1 MYFSTLYVIAPIAVV
16 VAFILATSTV
26 KILREYERAVVFT
39 LGRFQ
44 KVKGPGLVLMIPFIQ
59 EMVRVDLR
67 IQVIEIPTQD
77 VISHD
82 NVSMKVDAVLYF
94 NVVNPERAIIQVQ
107 NYLPATNMLA
117 QTTLRAVLGQHE
129 LDEMLSERKKLSAD
143 VQSILDSQTE
153 TWGIKVSNV
162 EIRTVELTD
171 NMVKAIAKQAEA
183 ERDRRAKIIHA
194 EAEFQAS
201 QTLVNAAKILS
212 SIPAAMQLRY
222 LQTLTEI
229 GAEQN
234 STIIFPMPIDIIK
247 PFLELLD
254 KAGKAPV
261 ANGLIQGSTVQEL
274 PLAH

>member
-1 MYFSTLYVIAPIAVV
+1 MPVALYLISVVIIVVLVLIA
-16 VAFILATSTV
+16 ASV

-44 KVKGPGLVLMIPFIQ
+44 GVRGPGLVLLVPFFQ

-67 IQVIEIPTQD
+67 IRVIEIPSQD
-77 VISHD
+77 VISRD

-94 NVVNPERAIIQVQ
+94 NVVDPERAIIQVQ
-107 NYLPATNMLA
+107 SYLPATNMLA

-129 LDEMLSERKKLSAD
+129 LDEMLSERKKLNAD
-143 VQSILDSQTE
+143 VQSILDTQTE
-153 TWGIKVSNV
+153 AWGIKVTNV

-171 NMVKAIAKQAEA
+171 NMVRAIAKQAEA
-183 ERDRRAKIIHA
+183 ERDRRAKVIHA

-201 QTLVNAAKILS
+201 QTLVNAAKILG

-222 LQTLTEI
+222 LQTLAEI

-234 STIIFPMPIDIIK
+234 STVVFPMPIDIIK
-247 PFLELLD
+247 PFLDLMN
-254 KAGKAPV
+254 KAGKPA
-261 ANGLIQGSTVQEL
+261 AINGSLVL
-274 PLAH
+274 PGENGAAEADA